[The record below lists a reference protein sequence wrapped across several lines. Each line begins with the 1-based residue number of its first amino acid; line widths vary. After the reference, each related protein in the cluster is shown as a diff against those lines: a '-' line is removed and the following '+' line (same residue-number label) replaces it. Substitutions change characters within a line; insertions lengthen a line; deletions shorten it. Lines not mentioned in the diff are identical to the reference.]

1 MRPDIHSQQIR
12 LLRAVAFLAAV
23 VALLLSSP
31 QANAADAAE
40 TFVETRIEA
49 GQAILKD
56 PLLAV
61 DRRHRQFRDF
71 LLSITDMRRV
81 ALFTVGPYAR
91 GASEPD
97 IASFVTAFTE
107 FLVSFYERV
116 LDSYA
121 GQTIR
126 VTGSARRS
134 EDDAI
139 VNAEVVEPGGKIP
152 PLKVAFR
159 VRKNDGGDSVLT
171 DLQVEGAWL
180 ALNQRAEFMSFLQ
193 QHRGDI
199 AQLSQE
205 LERRARANHS
215 LVSRNEPSI
224 GHPTQAAN

>member
-1 MRPDIHSQQIR
+1 MRSTIHSPHIGIF
-12 LLRAVAFLAAV
+12 RAVAFLAV
-23 VALLLSSP
+23 GVSLLLSSP
-31 QANAADAAE
+31 QAHAADAAE
-40 TFVETRIEA
+40 SFVETRIEA

-56 PLLAV
+56 PLLVV
-61 DRRHRQFRDF
+61 DRRQKQFRDF

-97 IASFVTAFTE
+97 IASFVAAFTE
-107 FLVSFYERV
+107 FSVNFYERA

-121 GQTIR
+121 GQTVR

-134 EDDAI
+134 ADDAI
-139 VNAEVVEPGGKIP
+139 VNAEVVERSGKTP
-152 PLKVAFR
+152 PLKIAFR
-159 VRKNDGGDSVLT
+159 VRKNDGGDPVLT

-193 QHRGDI
+193 QHHGDI

-205 LERRARANHS
+205 LERRTGGNHS
-215 LVSRNEPSI
+215 RVSRNEPSI
-224 GHPTQAAN
+224 GHAPRAAN